1 MGRASAFLKEAEL
14 EKKTPLY
21 QWHVSHGGRM
31 VPFAGYLLPVQ
42 YGQGL
47 IAEHLAVREKAG
59 LFDVSHMGEF
69 LVTGPGALA
78 ALQFMLT
85 NDFSGMSMGRVRYTL
100 MCGSGGG
107 VIDDLVVCRMVENRY
122 MLVVNAANRARDA
135 AWIRACLDSRPGNG
149 TAGEVSFEDIS
160 DSLAQIALQGPESE
174 AILASLSTTI
184 PKKYYT
190 LIENGTAAGIDCI
203 VSRTGYT
210 GEAGFEL
217 YCSPEN
223 AVNLWE
229 ALLEAG
235 GDKGIVPCG
244 LGARDTLRLEAA
256 MPLYGHEMDETV
268 TPFEAGLGFAV
279 KMGKDDFI
287 GKKALLG
294 KENPS
299 RVRAGLRVTGRGIVR
314 EGADVFHRGEPVG
327 KTTSG
332 TYCPY
337 LKEAVAMALVDAACA
352 EPGTEVEADVRGKR
366 IKAEIC
372 GLPFYR
378 KQTPDNR

>member
-1 MGRASAFLKEAEL
+1 
-14 EKKTPLY
+14 
-21 QWHVSHGGRM
+21 M

-47 IAEHLAVREKAG
+47 VAEHLAVREKAG

-69 LVTGPGALA
+69 VVTGPGALD
-78 ALQFMLT
+78 ALQLILT
-85 NDFSGMSMGRVRYTL
+85 NDFSSMNAGRVRYTL
-100 MCGSGGG
+100 MCGDGGG
-107 VIDDLVVCRMVENRY
+107 VIDDLVVCRMAEDRY
-122 MLVVNAANRARDA
+122 MLVVNAANRDKDA
-135 AWIRACLDSRPGNG
+135 AWIRSCLGSRLGDG
-149 TAGEVSFEDIS
+149 KARDVSFEDIS
-160 DSLAQIALQGPESE
+160 DSVAQIALQGPASE

-184 PKKYYT
+184 PQKYYT
-190 LIENGTAAGIDCI
+190 LIENGKAANIDCI

-210 GEAGFEL
+210 GETGFEL
-217 YCSPEN
+217 YCPPEN
-223 AVNLWE
+223 AEKLWD

-235 GDKGIVPCG
+235 KDKGLVPCG

-279 KMGKDDFI
+279 KMDKPDFI
-287 GKKALLG
+287 GKQALAG

-314 EGADVFHRGEPVG
+314 EGSDVFYQGKYAG

-332 TYCPY
+332 TFCPY
-337 LKEAVAMALVDAACA
+337 LKEALAMALVDAARA
-352 EPGTEVEADVRGKR
+352 EPGTVVEADVRGKR
-366 IKAEIC
+366 VAAEIC
-372 GLPFYR
+372 RLPFYSG
-378 KQTPDNR
+378 KAAG